1 MSNVEKFYRI
11 IKNNDVLPG
20 DNTSSQ
26 AVISAINIL
35 FSLDLGPNQTRNEFT
50 QVPEVW
56 DENDPR
62 GAVFAN
68 QKNLKGI
75 YPQAHYL
82 EIDGVYRPVAAS
94 ILDVERMLIE
104 HFTDIEA
111 NRQPNIFV
119 TYRPYKDG
127 KQAGNKIV
135 IVEPLREGINHLA
148 PNLIKTETAGRAMF
162 YYSTNLK
169 NIQKARL

>member
-1 MSNVEKFYRI
+1 MSNVEEFYRI
-11 IKNNDVLPG
+11 IKSNDVLPG
-20 DNTSSQ
+20 DNAASQ

-35 FSLDLGPNQTRNEFT
+35 FNLGLGPDQTRNEFT
-50 QVPEVW
+50 QVTEVW
-56 DENDPR
+56 DGNDPR

-68 QKNLKGI
+68 QKNLMGI

-82 EIDGVYRPVAAS
+82 EIDRVYRPVAAS

-104 HFTDIEA
+104 HFTDIES
-111 NRQPNIFV
+111 NRQPDIFA

-127 KQAGNKIV
+127 KPAGNKIV
-135 IVEPLREGINHLA
+135 IVEPLRAGINHLA
-148 PNLIKTETAGRAMF
+148 PNLIKPKTAGRVKF

-169 NIQKARL
+169 NIQKVRL